1 MIAAAGPSSVA
12 ARTRFG
18 RKDIREPCVLSCG
31 NKMRFIG
38 QIDSFQFS
46 RRDNANR
53 KDDGDKQF
61 LFGYVEMDLRL
72 VLL

>member
-1 MIAAAGPSSVA
+1 
-12 ARTRFG
+12 
-18 RKDIREPCVLSCG
+18 
-31 NKMRFIG
+31 MRFIG

-61 LFGYVEMDLRL
+61 LFGDVGMDLRL